1 MEGVNEKCKKH
12 LKRAIIIM
20 IIAFAVAIAIDAKMG
35 RKESKYGEYKPG
47 RIQREEDDTITGA
60 GIERYF

>member
-1 MEGVNEKCKKH
+1 MEEVNKKCKKH
-12 LKRAIIIM
+12 VKRAIIIM

-47 RIQREEDDTITGA
+47 RIQREEDNTIPAA
-60 GIERYF
+60 GIGRYF